1 MHACWPQPTRGAVT
15 ERFVTRSCRRHA
27 GISRP
32 SRNRARKWTSA
43 PRCLRAC
50 RALRVPLK
58 TLKAF
63 SQCASSM
70 RLAPPRRWAYVLAM
84 LALKLRSA
92 APKVLSPTGRCSAV
106 SPQQPHRTRT
116 QPQRPLR
123 VARGA
128 CPNAPSHCTAATP
141 PLGTHQHPCPPR
153 VQRSEAPPTAGRA
166 DSSTSSTLSASACA
180 HCENTGPLPLPPPLC
195 ACPQPSVRAY
205 VSMHAYVP
213 SACGRVGEFKVT
225 FASILKFEWLTNPLS
240 AYRNYKGTHRGASA

>member
-106 SPQQPHRTRT
+106 SPQQPHRTGT

-153 VQRSEAPPTAGRA
+153 VQRSEAPPTRWACA

-180 HCENTGPLPLPPPLC
+180 HCESTGPPPLPPPP
-195 ACPQPSVRAY
+195 ARPPS
-205 VSMHAYVP
+205 
-213 SACGRVGEFKVT
+213 T
-225 FASILKFEWLTNPLS
+225 
-240 AYRNYKGTHRGASA
+240 